1 VNRQKRQHTAL
12 RGPLERYWS
21 LSRNHYRAKPGT
33 FRTLH
38 LAPREPA

>member
-1 VNRQKRQHTAL
+1 M

-21 LSRNHYRAKPGT
+21 LSRNRFRPKPGT

-38 LAPREPA
+38 LGAPA